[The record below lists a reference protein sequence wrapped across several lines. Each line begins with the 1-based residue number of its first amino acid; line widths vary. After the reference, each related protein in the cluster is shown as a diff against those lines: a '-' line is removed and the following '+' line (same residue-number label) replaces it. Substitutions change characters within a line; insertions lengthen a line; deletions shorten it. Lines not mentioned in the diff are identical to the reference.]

1 MKKIGLILKGQTA
14 QNFLNKLLSQYHSS
28 NFYTIITPDKKLIP
42 QTHPDSFVFH
52 HFDPTSAY
60 KLKKTLSSHLDAIFL
75 IHKSHQDTEV
85 IYKILHD
92 AFPKIPIIL
101 HSKRPISQ
109 NPLQDPLLEEVSIS
123 SVVANKL
130 LSYLP
135 DIPTPIQDIGLGKGE
150 IMEIPVPSGS
160 VYCYRTLGSI
170 SQKEWRI
177 AGIYRNEEL
186 LLSSYSLSIRP
197 NDRLLAIG
205 NPKIL
210 GNIYR
215 QITNALGQFPIPF
228 GKDLFL
234 YLDEDL
240 LSENEILHDLNE
252 ALFLHKHLNSSQLII
267 TILNPKRFELL
278 EHIKSIQ
285 DKEINVYLNYIPQT
299 LPQIFNAHHQKRI
312 GLAIL
317 NHKLFQTPEV
327 KKTLFEL
334 SIPVFKTAQISI
346 QKCSNSLV
354 LLENDKDIAS
364 VTFDIASQLDLKIE
378 IYDFEV
384 DGQYHHECFENYK
397 NLSKIFAKPIRHTQ
411 SNTKNPIIYA
421 LEIQKPTLQ
430 FIPFDFSVANT
441 TLLNV
446 TSTKLSY
453 HSAQLSRHPQIL
465 IPISSDETHPA

>member
-28 NFYTIITPDKKLIP
+28 NFYTIITPDKRLIP
-42 QTHPDSFVFH
+42 QTHPDNFIFH

-60 KLKKTLSSHLDAIFL
+60 KLKKALSSHLDSIFL
-75 IHKSHQDTEV
+75 IHKNHQDSEV
-85 IYKILHD
+85 IYKILHES
-92 AFPKIPIIL
+92 FPKIPIIL
-101 HSKRPISQ
+101 HSKRPLDSK
-109 NPLQDPLLEEVSIS
+109 DPLLEEVSIS

-130 LSYLP
+130 LSYLSN
-135 DIPTPIQDIGLGKGE
+135 IPTPIQDIGLGKGE

-170 SQKEWRI
+170 SQKEWKI
-177 AGIYRNEEL
+177 VGIYRNEEL

-210 GNIYR
+210 SNIYR

-234 YLDEDL
+234 YLDEDV
-240 LSENEILHDLNE
+240 LSENEILHDLSE
-252 ALFLHKHLNSSQLII
+252 ALFLHRHLNNSQLII

-285 DKEINVYLNYIPQT
+285 DKEINVYLNYTPQT

-317 NHKLFQTPEV
+317 NRKLFQIPEV
-327 KKTLFEL
+327 KKTLFDL
-334 SIPVFKTAQISI
+334 STPVFKTTQTSI
-346 QKCSNSLV
+346 QECSHSLV
-354 LLENDKDIAS
+354 LLENEKDIAS
-364 VTFDIASQLDLKIE
+364 VTFDIASQLDLKIK

-384 DGQYHHECFENYK
+384 DGHYHHECFESYK
-397 NLSKIFAKPIRHTQ
+397 NLSKIFAKPIEHIQ
-411 SNTKNPIIYA
+411 SNTKNPIVYA
-421 LEIQKPTLQ
+421 LEIEKPILQ
-430 FIPFDFSVANT
+430 FIPFDLSVANT

-446 TSTKLSY
+446 ASTKLSY

-465 IPISSDETHPA
+465 IPISSDETHLA

>member
-1 MKKIGLILKGQTA
+1 MKRIGLILKGQTA
-14 QNFLNKLLSQYHSS
+14 QSFLNKLLSQYHSS

-42 QTHPDSFVFH
+42 QAHPDNFIFH

-60 KLKKTLSSHLDAIFL
+60 KLKKAFSYNLDSIFL
-75 IHKSHQDTEV
+75 IHKSQQDTEI
-85 IYKILHD
+85 IYKILSE

-101 HSKRPISQ
+101 HSRFPLYSQ
-109 NPLQDPLLEEVSIS
+109 NPLLEEIS
-123 SVVANKL
+123 TPWVVANKL
-130 LSYLP
+130 LNYLP
-135 DIPTPIQDIGLGKGE
+135 NIPTPIQDIGLGKGE

-210 GNIYR
+210 SNVYR

-234 YLDEDL
+234 YLDEDV

-278 EHIKSIQ
+278 EHIKCIQ
-285 DKEINVYLNYIPQT
+285 NREINVYLNYIPQT
-299 LPQIFNAHHQKRI
+299 LPQIFNTHHQKRI

-317 NHKLFQTPEV
+317 NHKLFQHPEV
-327 KKTLFEL
+327 KKTLFDL
-334 SIPVFKTAQISI
+334 SIPVFKTTQTSI
-346 QKCSNSLV
+346 QECSHSLV
-354 LLENDKDIAS
+354 LLENEKDIAS
-364 VTFDIASQLDLKIE
+364 VTFDIASQLNFNIE

-397 NLSKIFAKPIRHTQ
+397 NLSKIFAKPIWHIQ
-411 SNTKNPIIYA
+411 SNTKNPIVYV
-421 LEIQKPTLQ
+421 LEIEKPILQ
-430 FIPFDFSVANT
+430 FIPFDLSVANT
-441 TLLNV
+441 TLLNIA
-446 TSTKLSY
+446 STKLSY

-465 IPISSDETHPA
+465 IPISSDENHPA

>member
-28 NFYTIITPDKKLIP
+28 NFYTIITPEKKLIP
-42 QTHPDSFVFH
+42 QTHPDNFVFH

-60 KLKKTLSSHLDAIFL
+60 KLKKALSSHLDSIFL
-75 IHKSHQDTEV
+75 IHKSYQDTKV

-92 AFPKIPIIL
+92 SFPKIPIIL
-101 HSKRPISQ
+101 HSKHPIC
-109 NPLQDPLLEEVSIS
+109 PQDPLLEEVSIS

-130 LSYLP
+130 LSYLSN
-135 DIPTPIQDIGLGKGE
+135 IPTPIQDIGLGKGE

-177 AGIYRNEEL
+177 VGIYRNEEL

-197 NDRLLAIG
+197 NDRLLTIG

-210 GNIYR
+210 GNVYR

-228 GKDLFL
+228 GKDLYL

-285 DKEINVYLNYIPQT
+285 NKEINVYLSYASQT
-299 LPQIFNAHHQKRI
+299 LPQIFNIHHQKRI

-317 NHKLFQTPEV
+317 NHKLFQYPNI

-334 SIPVFKTAQISI
+334 SIPVFKTTQISL
-346 QKCSNSLV
+346 QECSHSLI
-354 LLENDKDIAS
+354 LLENEKDIAS
-364 VTFDIASQLDLKIE
+364 VTFDIASQLNLKIE

-384 DGQYHHECFENYK
+384 DGRYHNECFENYK
-397 NLSKIFAKPIRHTQ
+397 NLSKIFAKPIRHIQ
-411 SNTKNPIIYA
+411 SNTKNPIVYV
-421 LEIQKPTLQ
+421 LELQKPILQ
-430 FIPFDFSVANT
+430 FIPFDASVANT
-441 TLLNV
+441 ALLSIA
-446 TSTKLSY
+446 STKLSH
-453 HSAQLSRHPQIL
+453 HSALLSRHPQIL
-465 IPISSDETHPA
+465 IPISSDENNPA